1 MATITDFAHGRAE
14 RIVTPSLICLGVGV
28 ALSMVAL
35 GGRWDVPLAAWFAPI
50 FLLRFT
56 RTSSTPLALAGIVLA
71 LAAQMLA
78 LITSYGIAFTVP
90 IALICLTVGVLYAIP
105 YGLDRIFA
113 ARLGA
118 VGRLF
123 LLPAAAALTE
133 YLISMTP
140 TGASL
145 LTRANSQGENLA
157 LLQIISLLGPYSI
170 GFLIALG
177 ATVANHIWEAPS
189 RQSWV
194 RYGGSF
200 AALIAAVLA
209 YGQART
215 SYATQGPGPATV
227 KVAGIVPRVDLRQPA
242 SDGVTMANFPPS
254 AASRSSTTTPEKRA
268 LYAKIQDE
276 LLEDTRKA
284 IASGARLV
292 VWSETAA
299 QMLESDKAAF
309 LPRIA
314 DVARTGNAYVNVG
327 VGVPFERNETFLFG
341 PDGRQLWHYRK
352 NNPVPAMEPVAPF
365 KNAPPVIQTPFGRV
379 SNVICYDAD
388 FPALSRVRTDVML
401 VPGWD
406 WKEEA
411 YAHTMK
417 IARLR
422 AIENGY
428 SMLRVDYLGVS
439 GAFDPYGR
447 VLGLQNTLDGKRNVM
462 RIDLPT
468 KGVTTLYGLT
478 GDLFAWCCA
487 AATLTLCL
495 LGMSGRAK
503 RPAVAS

>member
-1 MATITDFAHGRAE
+1 MATTTGFADSRTEKIA
-14 RIVTPSLICLGVGV
+14 TSSLVWLGAGL

-35 GGRWDVPLAAWFAPI
+35 GGRWDIPLAAWFAPI

-56 RTSSTPLALAGIVLA
+56 RTSSTPLALGGIVLA
-71 LAAQMLA
+71 LAAQA
-78 LITSYGIAFTVP
+78 LGLVASYGVAFNVP
-90 IALICLTVGVLYAIP
+90 IALICLTLGLLYAIP
-105 YGLDRIFA
+105 FGLDRIFA
-113 ARLGA
+113 GRLG
-118 VGRLF
+118 VKGRLF
-123 LLPAAAALTE
+123 LLPAAAALLE
-133 YLISMTP
+133 YLIAMTP

-145 LTRANSQGENLA
+145 LARANSQGENLA

-177 ATVANHIWEAPS
+177 ATVANQIWEAPS
-189 RQSWV
+189 RRSWV

-200 AALIAAVLA
+200 AALIAVVLA
-209 YGQART
+209 YGQARI

-254 AASRSSTTTPEKRA
+254 AAVRSATTTAEKRA
-268 LYAKIQDE
+268 LYARLQGE

-309 LPRIA
+309 LLRVA
-314 DVARTGNAYVNVG
+314 DVARAGNAYVSVG

-365 KNAPPVIQTPFGRV
+365 RNAPPVVETPFGRL

-388 FPALSRVRTDVML
+388 FPALSRVRADVML

-411 YAHTMK
+411 YTHTMK

-447 VLGLQNTLDGKRNVM
+447 VLGLQDTLDGKRNVM
-462 RIDLPT
+462 LVDLPIR
-468 KGVTTLYGLT
+468 GVATLYNMT
-478 GDLFAWCCA
+478 GDIFAWACLA
-487 AATLTLCL
+487 GALALCL
-495 LGMSGRAK
+495 MGAFGRAV
-503 RPAVAS
+503 RPANAM

>member
-1 MATITDFAHGRAE
+1 MATITGFADSRTE
-14 RIVTPSLICLGVGV
+14 RIATSSFVWLGVGL

-35 GGRWDVPLAAWFAPI
+35 GGRWDIPLAAWFAPI

-56 RTSSTPLALAGIVLA
+56 RTSSMPLALGGIVLA
-71 LAAQMLA
+71 LTAQAMGLVA
-78 LITSYGIAFTVP
+78 SYGIAFNVQ
-90 IALICLTVGVLYAIP
+90 IALICLTLGVLYAVP

-113 ARLGA
+113 GRLGPL
-118 VGRLF
+118 GRLF
-123 LLPAAAALTE
+123 LLPAAAALLE
-133 YLISMTP
+133 YLIAMTP

-170 GFLIALG
+170 GFMIALG
-177 ATVANHIWEAPS
+177 ATAANQIWEAPS

-200 AALIAAVLA
+200 AALMAAVLA
-209 YGQART
+209 YGQARIA
-215 SYATQGPGPATV
+215 YATHGAGPATV
-227 KVAGIVPRVDLRQPA
+227 RVAGIVPRADLRQPA

-254 AASRSSTTTPEKRA
+254 PAVRSATTTPEKRV
-268 LYAKIQDE
+268 LYAKIQEE
-276 LLEDTRKA
+276 LIEDTRKA
-284 IASGARLV
+284 IASGAQLV

-314 DVARTGNAYVNVG
+314 EVARTGKAYVNIG

-365 KNAPPVIQTPFGRV
+365 KNAPPVVETPFGRL

-388 FPALSRVRTDVML
+388 FPSLSRVRTDVML

-411 YAHTMK
+411 YVHTMK

-428 SMLRVDYLGVS
+428 SMLRVDYLGVT
-439 GAFDPYGR
+439 GAFDAYGR
-447 VLGLQNTLDGKRNVM
+447 VLGQQNTLDGKRNVM
-462 RIDLPT
+462 YVDLPT
-468 KGVTTLYGLT
+468 QGVRTLYNLT
-478 GDLFAWCCA
+478 GDLFAWICL
-487 AATLTLCL
+487 AATVALCFL
-495 LGMSGRAK
+495 AASGRGRRGSIA
-503 RPAVAS
+503 A